1 MKLKQRR
8 LFTQKELTLN
18 KNSIKVKVKN
28 LTSSEETTISLE
40 EIDTRKMVYQ
50 KKTDTL
56 MLIVTLFFGIFFL
69 INIFNPENYKPDQD
83 DPYGVFIFLFLA
95 SLFSG
100 LITFLK
106 SKNVILIPTMNNGYL
121 EVFRSKPSENDV
133 DDFISKLSE
142 KINLSLKDKYGKLD
156 LDMPTEQQLMNI
168 SWLKEREVISELE
181 FEQLKTQLTS
191 LRKDQNKIGFKD

>member
-1 MKLKQRR
+1 MKLKQRK

-83 DPYGVFIFLFLA
+83 NPYGLSIFLFLA

>member
-142 KINLSLKDKYGKLD
+142 KINISLKDKYGKLD
-156 LDMPTEQQLMNI
+156 LGMPTEQQLMNI

>member
-142 KINLSLKDKYGKLD
+142 KINKSLKDKYGKLD
-156 LDMPTEQQLMNI
+156 LGMPTEQQLMNI

>member
-56 MLIVTLFFGIFFL
+56 MLVVTLFFGIFFL

-83 DPYGVFIFLFLA
+83 DPYGVFIFLFLV

-106 SKNVILIPTMNNGYL
+106 SKNVILIPTINNGYL

>member
-8 LFTQKELTLN
+8 LFTQKELTLHE
-18 KNSIKVKVKN
+18 NSIKVKFKN

-56 MLIVTLFFGIFFL
+56 MLVVTLFFGTFFL
-69 INIFNPENYKPDQD
+69 INIFNPENYAPDQD
-83 DPYGVFIFLFLA
+83 DPYGVFIFLFLL
-95 SLFSG
+95 STCSG

-106 SKNVILIPTMNNGYL
+106 SKNVILIPTMNNGFL
-121 EVFRSKPSENDV
+121 EVFRNIPSENDV

-142 KINLSLKDKYGKLD
+142 NINTSLKDKYGKLD
-156 LDMPTEQQLMNI
+156 LDMPIEQQLMNI
-168 SWLKEREVISELE
+168 SWLKEREVISEPE
-181 FEQLKTQLTS
+181 FEKLKTQLTS
-191 LRKDQNKIGFKD
+191 SRKNQNKIGFKD